1 MLAFASFYAALVAVL
16 AKKVTGL
23 ARYRFSPLSKTLCL
37 IALGLSEPA
46 QAASRALGIEE
57 IVVTAQKKE
66 EGANSIP
73 LAIATY
79 TGEDLS
85 ALGVADTRDLGRL
98 LPGFSYADG
107 GFNVP
112 IYTLRGVGFNENS
125 QTASATVG
133 VYVDEFNLP
142 FPVMSKGSN
151 LDIAR
156 VEVLKGPQGT
166 LYGRNTTGGAI
177 NYIAN
182 KPTEE
187 LEYGGELSYSRFE
200 TYQAEGFVSGPLSE
214 TVSARLA
221 YKAVRTYEGWQQSRT
236 RHRSSEAYNGDT
248 GRDLGGRYEQFGY
261 DTLGEVDKESARLVL
276 SWQAFEDTSLTAHLN
291 GWRDR
296 SEPQALQVIAIESQN
311 ATTGEFGLHGDVA
324 NYPVNDPDTQDAQA
338 ADWPNNGLDFRLN
351 DSFVSGGLRVDSRL
365 GEHSDWVLLLSA
377 GRFESDGSFIPQSGV
392 DTVNTERN
400 VFATSDFYNIELRF
414 SGDVGD
420 AVFWQLGVNY
430 SEDEV
435 DEFQRLH
442 HETVSIV
449 FPVDLPDGD
458 GIAGLDNRSGFG
470 GEQRAEVAAIFAH
483 TEWRF
488 ADAFKLTAGARYTD
502 ELRTFNGCS
511 QDVDVEDGPG
521 ADQEAPG
528 ARNEGVGLASAF
540 TALSLLQSPLAGYAP
555 GSAESGGC
563 FTLDNETRRPQRFY
577 GELSED
583 NVSGR
588 LALDWEFAEDKLA
601 YIALSRGYKS
611 GSFPVIN
618 ISDSAQYAPATQER
632 LDAIEL
638 GTKMRLL
645 DRMQFNASVFDYRY
659 RDKQLVT
666 NFRDPVFGALPV
678 LRNAPRSSVR
688 GAELDVKM
696 TPFSGL
702 FLALQA
708 SYLDTE
714 VEEFISG
721 DRNGEEFDFSG
732 KPFNYS
738 PQWEYSL
745 IAEYVL
751 PVFSRYEFSVGADI
765 SFRGETNASLEKD
778 PRFFM
783 EDYSVVNARL
793 GFSPLAGPWKLQLW
807 GRNITDEYYYNNVT
821 NQLDTIGRYTAM
833 PVVWGATLSWRS

>member
-1 MLAFASFYAALVAVL
+1 MARQTPSLLPKFLFLVA
-16 AKKVTGL
+16 
-23 ARYRFSPLSKTLCL
+23 F
-37 IALGLSEPA
+37 GLSEQA
-46 QAASRALGIEE
+46 QAVTPSRGLDIEE
-57 IVVTAQKKE
+57 IIVTAQKKE

-79 TGEDLS
+79 TGEDLT

-151 LDIAR
+151 LDLAR

-182 KPTEE
+182 KPSEE
-187 LEYGGELSYSRFE
+187 FEYGGDLSYSRFD
-200 TYQAEGFVSGPLSE
+200 TLAAEGFVSGPVTD
-214 TVSARLA
+214 TVFARLA
-221 YKAVRTYEGWQQSRT
+221 YTTTQSGEGWQRSRT
-236 RHRSSEAYNGDT
+236 RYAGSDAYNGKT
-248 GRDLGGRYEQFGY
+248 GRDPGNEYDRFGY
-261 DTLGEVDKESARLVL
+261 DRLGEVDRDAARLSLRWEGGEQWSLNTHL
-276 SWQAFEDTSLTAHLN
+276 S

-311 ATTGEFGLHGDVA
+311 AILGDFGLHPDVA
-324 NYPVNDPDTQDAQA
+324 NYPVNDPDTHDAQA
-338 ADWPNNGLDFRLN
+338 ADWPNNGLNFRLN
-351 DSFVSGGLRVDSRL
+351 DSFVSGGLRLDYQLDER
-365 GEHSDWVLLLSA
+365 HDMVLLLSA
-377 GRFESDGSFIPQSGV
+377 GRFESDGSFIPQSGL

-400 VFATSDFYNIELRF
+400 VFATSDFFNAELRF
-414 SGDVGD
+414 SGELGD
-420 AVFWQLGVNY
+420 DLFWQLGVNY

-442 HETVSIV
+442 HENVSIV
-449 FPVDLPDGD
+449 FPVGPLGGLLGD
-458 GIAGLDNRSGFG
+458 GFALLDNRSGFG
-470 GEQRAEVAAIFAH
+470 GNQTAEVAAIFAN
-483 TEWRF
+483 TEWQF
-488 ADAFKLTAGARYTD
+488 AEDWKLTLGARYTD
-502 ELRTFNGCS
+502 ELREFNGCS
-511 QDVDVEDGPG
+511 RDVDVEDNPG

-528 ARNEGVGLASAF
+528 AQNRGIGLANAI
-540 TALSLLQSPLAGYAP
+540 TLISLAQAPMAGYAP
-555 GSAESGGC
+555 GRAERGGC
-563 FTLDNETRRPQRFY
+563 FTLDSETRRPGRFF
-577 GELSED
+577 GELHED

-588 LALDWEFAEDKLA
+588 IAVDWEFAPEKLVFLG
-601 YIALSRGYKS
+601 LSRGYKS
-611 GSFPVIN
+611 GSFPLIN
-618 ISDSAQYAPATQER
+618 ISDSVQYAPATQER

-638 GTKMRLL
+638 GTKLRLFE
-645 DRMQFNASVFDYRY
+645 RMQLNASVFDYRY

-666 NFRDPVFGALPV
+666 NFRDPIFGALPA
-678 LRNAPRSSVR
+678 LRNAPKSSVR
-688 GAELDVKM
+688 GAELDLKM
-696 TPFSGL
+696 TPFAGL

-714 VEEFISG
+714 VQEFISG

-738 PQWEYSL
+738 PQWEYSVV
-745 IAEYVL
+745 AEYTL
-751 PVFSRYEFSVGADI
+751 PLFDDYELSIGGDL
-765 SFRGETNASLEKD
+765 SYRGETNASLQKD

-783 EDYSVVNARL
+783 EDYTVINARF
-793 GFSPLAGPWKLQLW
+793 GFAPLAGPWKVQLW

-833 PVVWGATLSWRS
+833 PVVWGATISWRR

>member
-1 MLAFASFYAALVAVL
+1 MARSSSHSLSRLLFVA
-16 AKKVTGL
+16 
-23 ARYRFSPLSKTLCL
+23 
-37 IALGLSEPA
+37 ALGLSEHA
-46 QAASRALGIEE
+46 HAGATNRGLGIEE
-57 IVVTAQKKE
+57 ILVTAQKKE

-79 TGEDLS
+79 TGDDLR
-85 ALGVADTRDLGRL
+85 ALGVSDTRDLGRL

-182 KPTEE
+182 KPGEE
-187 LEYGGELSYSRFE
+187 FEYGAELSYSRFDSYE
-200 TYQAEGFVSGPLSE
+200 AEGFVSGPLSD
-214 TVSARLA
+214 TLSARLA
-221 YKAVRTYEGWQQSRT
+221 YKRIRAYEGWQRSRT

-248 GRDLGGRYEQFGY
+248 GRDIGGQYQQFGY
-261 DTLGEVDKESARLVL
+261 DTLGEVDKDSARLLL
-276 SWQAFEDTSLTAHLN
+276 SWEGGEQWTLSGHLN

-311 ATTGEFGLHGDVA
+311 ATTGQFGLHPDVA
-324 NYPVNDPDTQDAQA
+324 NYPVNDPDTDDPRA
-338 ADWPNNGLDFRLN
+338 ADWPNNGMEFRLN
-351 DSFVSGGLRVDSRL
+351 DSFVSAGLRLDYQLNER
-365 GEHSDWVLLLSA
+365 SDMVLLLSA
-377 GRFESDGSFIPQSGV
+377 GGFESDGSFIPQSGV

-414 SGDVGD
+414 SGDASD
-420 AVFWQLGVNY
+420 SLFWQLGLNY

-442 HETVSIV
+442 HDTVSIV
-449 FPVDLPDGD
+449 FPVDAPDGD
-458 GIAGLDNRSGFG
+458 GVAGLDNRSGFG
-470 GEQRAEVAAIFAH
+470 GEQLAEVAAIFAH
-483 TEWRF
+483 GEWRF
-488 ADAFKLTAGARYTD
+488 ADSWKLSLGTRYTD
-502 ELRTFNGCS
+502 EVRNFNGCS
-511 QDVDVEDGPG
+511 QDVDVEDNPG
-521 ADQEAPG
+521 ADQDAPG
-528 ARNEGVGLASAF
+528 ARNEGSGLNNAF

-563 FTLDNETRRPQRFY
+563 FTLDNETRRPQRFF
-577 GELSED
+577 GKLAED
-583 NVSGR
+583 NISGR
-588 LALDWEFAEDKLA
+588 IALDWEFAPEKLA
-601 YIALSRGYKS
+601 YLALSRGYKS

-618 ISDSAQYAPATQER
+618 ISDSVQYAPATQER
-632 LDAIEL
+632 LDAIEV
-638 GTKMRLL
+638 GGKMRLW
-645 DRMQFNASVFDYRY
+645 DRAQFNASVFDYRY

-678 LRNAPRSSVR
+678 LRNAPRSKVR
-688 GAELDVKM
+688 GAELDLKM
-696 TPFSGL
+696 TPLSGL
-702 FLALQA
+702 FIALQA

-714 VEEFISG
+714 VEEFVSG
-721 DRNGEEFDFSG
+721 DSNGDEFDFSG

-745 IAEYVL
+745 IADYVL
-751 PVFSRYEFSVGADI
+751 PLLDRYELSLGADL
-765 SFRGETNASLEKD
+765 SYRGETNASLEKD
-778 PRFFM
+778 RRFFM
-783 EDYSVVNARL
+783 DDYTVINARV
-793 GFSPLAGPWKLQLW
+793 GFAPLAGPWKLQLW
-807 GRNITDEYYYNNVT
+807 GRNISDEYYYNNVT

-833 PVVWGATLSWRS
+833 PVVWGATVSWQP